1 LRGDYSS
8 SITLK
13 VISRLGKRFMLKFF
27 NITNFAVIQR
37 LAVEFHEGLNLLTGE
52 TGSGKSIIVDALGLL
67 LGGRSSAAQIR
78 TGERMA
84 LVEGVFALNEIAEQ
98 KVRQLLAEVGIETQA
113 EGELFIRRELYAN
126 GRSRIF
132 IDEQS
137 ATAATLRV
145 LQPFLVEIH
154 GQGEQRALLSAQSHL
169 ELLDSFGGCLSM
181 RQEVGTDYARW
192 KAAGKALHQLEQ
204 ELAERDLA
212 EDLLQY
218 QLREI
223 ETINPQVGED
233 EELAAERKLLTHA
246 EKVLQLGAGAY
257 AELYD
262 SDESILSRLATV
274 RRRVEDLS
282 EIDARV
288 CPLLEMLETCA
299 TSLTEVAGG
308 LRGYSEGIEFS
319 PARLGEIEQRLL
331 ELERI
336 KRKYSSDLSGILKV
350 RDELLGRLD
359 KLSNLAERE
368 QSLRESLKQAESIY
382 VESAGRLSASRAAA
396 APKLARRVMEDL
408 TQVAMER
415 ARFLVSMETAQWEAA
430 ETLPQEDAIQPHRQ
444 ASDNALRDG
453 FFTLYGAD
461 HVEFLLSANP
471 GESPRKLAQTA
482 SGGELSRLMLTL
494 RTVGT
499 AKTKA
504 EIQSVATVVFDEID
518 AGIGGK
524 VAEAVGK
531 RLKALAA
538 TRQVLCVT
546 HQAQIARFADHHYV
560 VTKAV
565 QNERTITTIRDL
577 SSEERVGELARMI
590 GGAEEAATTREAA
603 RWLLEHAQISVGPK
617 ARAKKKR
624 KN

>member
-1 LRGDYSS
+1 M
-8 SITLK
+8 
-13 VISRLGKRFMLKFF
+13 GKRFMLKFF
-27 NITNFAVIQR
+27 NISNFAVIQS

-67 LGGRSSAAQIR
+67 MGGRSNATQIR

-84 LVEGVFALNEIAEQ
+84 LVEGVFVIKGTAEQ
-98 KVRQLLAEVGIETQA
+98 KARQLLAEVELEKQTD
-113 EGELFIRRELYAN
+113 GELIIRRELYAN

-137 ATAATLRV
+137 ATAATLRA

-169 ELLDSFGGCLSM
+169 DLLDSFGGCLSL
-181 RQEVGTDYARW
+181 RQEVGAAYASWR
-192 KAAGKALHQLEQ
+192 AAGKALEQLEH
-204 ELAERDLA
+204 ELAERNLA

-223 ETINPQVGED
+223 AAVNPQVGED

-246 EKVLQLGAGAY
+246 ERVLQLGAGAY
-257 AELYD
+257 AELYE
-262 SDESILSRLATV
+262 SDQSILARLATV

-288 CPLLEMLETCA
+288 GPALDMLQNCA
-299 TSLTEVAGG
+299 ASLTEVAEV

-331 ELERI
+331 ELERL
-336 KRKYSSDLSGILKV
+336 KRKYSSDLQGILKV
-350 RDELLGRLD
+350 RGELLERLD
-359 KLSNLAERE
+359 KLSNLADRE
-368 QSLRESLKQAESIY
+368 QLLRETQKEAASSYAA
-382 VESAGRLSASRAAA
+382 SARRLSTCRGAA

-408 TQVAMER
+408 NYVAMER
-415 ARFLVSMETAQWEAA
+415 ARFIVAIETAKGDVA
-430 ETLPQEDAIQPHRQ
+430 ELEPRGDGGEPRSQE
-444 ASDNALRDG
+444 SDNEDRNG
-453 FFTLYGAD
+453 FFSSHGAD
-461 HVEFLLSANP
+461 RVEFLLSANP
-471 GESPRKLAQTA
+471 GENPRKLAQTA

-499 AKTKA
+499 AKTNA
-504 EIQSVATVVFDEID
+504 EAQPVATVIFDEID
-518 AGIGGK
+518 VGIGGK
-524 VAEAVGK
+524 VAEAVGR

-538 TRQVLCVT
+538 GRQVLCVT

-560 VTKAV
+560 VTKVV
-565 QNERTITTIRDL
+565 QNERTTTTIKDL
-577 SSEERVGELARMI
+577 SAEERVGELARMI

-603 RWLLEHAQISVGPK
+603 RWLLDQASAAEGRP
-617 ARAKKKR
+617 ARAKKRQKS
-624 KN
+624 